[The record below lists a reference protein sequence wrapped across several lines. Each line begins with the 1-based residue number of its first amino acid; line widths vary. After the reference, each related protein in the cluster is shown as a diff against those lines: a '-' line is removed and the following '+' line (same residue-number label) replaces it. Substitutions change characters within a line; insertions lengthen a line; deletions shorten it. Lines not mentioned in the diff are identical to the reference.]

1 MPKEI
6 VEIQLKRNAA
16 KKEPWGLRIGGG
28 VNRGK
33 VLVLEKVF
41 LCLSMQCSIYHSFNS
56 FHCHLFD
63 IHVITRSS
71 DFQIIFN
78 SVAYEAGLKQRDY
91 LYEIN
96 GVNVLEMSHDECTK
110 LIKSAGNTLDLK
122 VER

>member
-1 MPKEI
+1 MVSIEAKSWFW
-6 VEIQLKRNAA
+6 KRYF
-16 KKEPWGLRIGGG
+16 
-28 VNRGK
+28 
-33 VLVLEKVF
+33 LECTIF
-41 LCLSMQCSIYHSFNS
+41 HSFNS
-56 FHCHLFD
+56 FHCYCYLFD
-63 IHVITRSS
+63 IHAITRSS